1 MGELST
7 SEDNKLRVESHFG
20 FRDIPFG
27 VAPDPRFF
35 YENPL
40 YAEGLAA
47 LIHGIENKKG
57 FMLVTGEVGTGK
69 TILLRK
75 LMRQLEPSTRFVF
88 VSTSHLTAYGLI
100 EFMLQSLGLPRKEKT
115 RLELIQELHSYLLD
129 KAQSGQTVALLID
142 EGQKLSDDTLESLC
156 DLSNLETDEEKLLQI
171 VLVGQP
177 ELTVKL
183 AKPALRRIK
192 QRIAL
197 HHRLY
202 ALQTISDVEHYIAHR
217 LRISGYEGPEIF
229 SKEASEAIWGYS
241 GGTPRLI
248 NIICDNALA
257 LACSGGKKKVS
268 PYMIMK
274 VASGLLLERGVDT
287 PTNAAGP
294 SAVFRTR
301 PTVAKIQPKK
311 ADIQN
316 TALVLTGATNTDT
329 PEPPVEPVID
339 HDNNSDREDNETEQP
354 SAAVITSQRPAVPPQ
369 FFDHM
374 ALAAAEA
381 IGPMADLILGDQI
394 SALGESRDTFPPNK
408 LTELIQR
415 ISREILNDTMRDR
428 FETTMAREIN
438 APPSARN
445 FS

>member
-7 SEDNKLRVESHFG
+7 SEDNKLRVENHFG

-35 YENPL
+35 YESPL

-47 LIHGIENKKG
+47 LIHGIDVKKG

-100 EFMLQSLGLPRKEKT
+100 EFILQSLGLPRKEKT

-129 KAQSGQTVALLID
+129 KAENGQTVALLID

-202 ALQTISDVEHYIAHR
+202 ALQTITDVEHYIAHR
-217 LRISGYEGPEIF
+217 LHISGYQGSEIF

-257 LACSGGKKKVS
+257 LACGTGKKKVS

-287 PTNAAGP
+287 PKNAAGA
-294 SAVFRTR
+294 STVFRTKS
-301 PTVAKIQPKK
+301 TVTKIQPKK
-311 ADIQN
+311 PDTQN
-316 TALVLTGATNTDT
+316 TALVLTGGIKTDV
-329 PEPPVEPVID
+329 PEPPV
-339 HDNNSDREDNETEQP
+339 
-354 SAAVITSQRPAVPPQ
+354 AITSHQPAVPPQ

-428 FETTMAREIN
+428 FETTMAREIS
-438 APPSARN
+438 APPSVRS